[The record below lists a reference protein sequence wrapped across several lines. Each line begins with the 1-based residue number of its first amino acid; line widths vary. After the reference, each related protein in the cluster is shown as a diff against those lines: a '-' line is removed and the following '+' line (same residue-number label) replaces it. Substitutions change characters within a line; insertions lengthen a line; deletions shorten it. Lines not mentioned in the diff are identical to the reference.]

1 MPLVRTDDPATT
13 PLRTTDPGADTPA
26 RRRALLDLLA
36 AEGGPVTG
44 EALAERFGVSRQAIV
59 HDVAILRA
67 AGEPIVATV
76 RGYLLAPAAGRL
88 ACRTVV
94 AVRHRPDVAEDELLA
109 LVDLG
114 IRVIDVT
121 VEHPLYGELR
131 GELHLASPA
140 DVRAWAQATRRSG
153 VHLLSEL
160 TDGVHL
166 HTLEA
171 PSEELLGRA
180 RAVLAERGYLLDDD
194 QLDDDQD
201 DRLAENSE
209 GTR

>member
-1 MPLVRTDDPATT
+1 MT
-13 PLRTTDPGADTPA
+13 GA
-26 RRRALLDLLA
+26 
-36 AEGGPVTG
+36 
-44 EALAERFGVSRQAIV
+44 ALAMRFGVSRQAIV
-59 HDVAILRA
+59 HAVAILRA
-67 AGEPIVATV
+67 VGEPIVATG

-88 ACRTVV
+88 PDRAVV
-94 AVRHRPDVAEDELLA
+94 AVRHRPEAAEDELLA

-114 IRVIDVT
+114 VRVIDVT

-160 TDGVHL
+160 TEGIHL

-171 PSEELLGRA
+171 PSDELLGRA
-180 RAVLAERGYLLDDD
+180 RAVLAERGDLLD
-194 QLDDDQD
+194 
-201 DRLAENSE
+201 E
-209 GTR
+209 GKSAR

>member
-1 MPLVRTDDPATT
+1 MLLPRTGDRADTT
-13 PLRTTDPGADTPA
+13 PLRTTESAADTSA
-26 RRRALLDLLA
+26 RHRALLELLA

-44 EALAERFGVSRQAIV
+44 AALAMRFGVSRQAIV
-59 HDVAILRA
+59 HAVAILRA
-67 AGEPIVATV
+67 VGEPIVATG

-88 ACRTVV
+88 PDRAVV
-94 AVRHRPDVAEDELLA
+94 AVRHRPEAAEDELLA

-114 IRVIDVT
+114 VRVIDVT

-140 DVRAWAQATRRSG
+140 DVRAWAEATRRSG

-160 TDGVHL
+160 TEGIHL

-171 PSEELLGRA
+171 PSDELLGRA
-180 RAVLAERGYLLDDD
+180 RAVLAERGDLLD
-194 QLDDDQD
+194 
-201 DRLAENSE
+201 E
-209 GTR
+209 GKSAR

>member
-1 MPLVRTDDPATT
+1 MPPARTGDPAEMT
-13 PLRTTDPGADTPA
+13 PLRTTDPAADTPA
-26 RRRALLDLLA
+26 RRQALLDLLA

-44 EALAERFGVSRQAIV
+44 DALAERFGVSRQAIV

-67 AGEPIVATV
+67 AGEPIVATI

-88 ACRTVV
+88 PHRAVV
-94 AVRHRPDVAEDELLA
+94 AVRHRPDAAEDELLA

-114 IRVIDVT
+114 VRVIDVT

-140 DVRAWAQATRRSG
+140 DVRAWVQATRRSG

-160 TDGVHL
+160 TEGVHL

-180 RAVLAERGYLLDDD
+180 RTVLAELGYLLVDGGGA
-194 QLDDDQD
+194 
-201 DRLAENSE
+201 R
-209 GTR
+209 